1 MDSHQARKGAATS
14 PASAPTGTCSFRPCS
29 SPISVNQAAG
39 SARRFETH
47 VFAAASEVSAVHR
60 QWASGR
66 GITLADD
73 LDTSE
78 IEDVP
83 ILQERLTSATLM
95 KLLLAGHLAGR
106 CDKILYLDTDL
117 TIHGDVSSLFALDTG
132 DFPLAAVPSGQVWVD
147 EELRRKAEAH
157 FGALGMTAP
166 YHYFNTGVVLIDVA
180 KWLRE
185 DLGNR
190 ALDFI
195 RQHPELCVL
204 PDEDALNAILDGRF
218 AELSPIWNARATSS
232 GLPTV
237 QEIAPVIV
245 HYSGPDKPW
254 RRYGYRKRLFPDRTA
269 YRLYQAFLAD
279 TPWPGWL
286 DEQWTGRDLC
296 GSIVWEIRRI
306 TRRLRSK
313 LDEPSRQQRRTYVE
327 ACRSYLD
334 RTEFADITQGIAVR
348 QDGRVR
354 LNDHQATVA

>member
-1 MDSHQARKGAATS
+1 MLI
-14 PASAPTGTCSFRPCS
+14 PALFVAD
-29 SPISVNQAAG
+29 SVNKAAG

-60 QWASGR
+60 QLASGR
-66 GITLADD
+66 GITLSDD
-73 LDTSE
+73 LDTSK

-106 CDKILYLDTDL
+106 YDKILYLDTDL
-117 TIHGDVSSLFALDTG
+117 TIHGDVSSLFALETG
-132 DFPLAAVPSGQVWVD
+132 DFPVAAVRTGRLWVD
-147 EELRRKAEAH
+147 EERRRKAEAH

-180 KWLRE
+180 KWIRE

-195 RQHPELCVL
+195 RQHVELCVL

-218 AELSPIWNARATSS
+218 AELSPIWNIGTGS
-232 GLPTV
+232 GLPIV
-237 QEIAPVIV
+237 QKIAPVIV
-245 HYSGPDKPW
+245 HHSGPDKPW

-269 YRLYQAFLAD
+269 YRLYEAFLAD

-286 DEQWTGRDLC
+286 DEQWTGRDLY
-296 GSIVWEIRRI
+296 GSIVWEIRLI
-306 TRRLRSK
+306 ARRLRSK
-313 LDEPSRQQRRTYVE
+313 LTEPSRQQRRTYAE

-334 RTEFADITQGIAVR
+334 RTEFADISQGIAVR

-354 LNDHQATVA
+354 LNDKQGTVA